1 MAPFAADL
9 ATRAHNR
16 PSPEAGV
23 VPGPGAVGVSL
34 LEHISRITE
43 ATTIEEVWALHVE
56 RMAIYGFDRLLYGFT
71 RFRRGNSFG
80 SLDDVL
86 VLSNHCPEYLA
97 GFLDGGMY
105 PNAPTLRWAT
115 HNEGACSWRL
125 VQEMARA
132 GSLTAEE
139 QRVLAFNRKF
149 DVSAGYTISFRD
161 GSVRNKGAIGLV
173 ARPDL
178 SQDDVD
184 AVWEQHGVE
193 IQSINT
199 VTHLK
204 IASLP
209 YVVPRRLLTARQ
221 REVLEWVGDGK
232 GVQDIA
238 TILGVTAATVE
249 KHLRLAR
256 DNLDVDTT
264 AQAVLKAAMQNQI
277 FVIGA

>member
-1 MAPFAADL
+1 MAPITADP
-9 ATRAHNR
+9 ATRADNG
-16 PSPEAGV
+16 PSTEAKEI
-23 VPGPGAVGVSL
+23 PAPSARGVSL

-43 ATTIEEVWALHVE
+43 ATTIEEVWALHVA
-56 RMAIYGFDRLLYGFT
+56 RMALYGFDRLLYGFT

-105 PNAPTLRWAT
+105 ANAPTLNWAT

-125 VQEMARA
+125 VREMARA
-132 GSLTAEE
+132 GSLTADEE
-139 QRVLAFNRKF
+139 RVLAFNRRF
-149 DVSAGYTISFRD
+149 DVTAGYTISFRD

-173 ARPDL
+173 ARPGL
-178 SQDDVD
+178 GQEEID
-184 AVWEQHGVE
+184 AVWEASGVE

-204 IASLP
+204 IVSLP
-209 YVVPRRLLTARQ
+209 YVVARRPLTARQ

-232 GVQDIA
+232 AVQDIA
-238 TILGVTAATVE
+238 TILGVSAATVE